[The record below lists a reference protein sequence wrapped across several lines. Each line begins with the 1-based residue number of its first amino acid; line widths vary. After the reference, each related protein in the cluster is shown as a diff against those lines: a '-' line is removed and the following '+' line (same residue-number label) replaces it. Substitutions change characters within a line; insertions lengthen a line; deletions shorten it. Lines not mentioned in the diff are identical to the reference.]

1 MTSDHDHISMVG
13 RYGQGQHNPMTS
25 RSQGQSQGHQGRFR
39 FWPILRIFANSSYSS
54 HRRGLEMLRNVPCGP
69 TKNAM
74 RRNVQFLPSRS
85 DIVHTRSNTK
95 IDI

>member
-54 HRRGLEMLRNVPCGP
+54 HRRGLEMHRNVPCGH
-69 TKNAM
+69 TKKRNAAEF
-74 RRNVQFLPSRS
+74 RIFVLKVRYCPY
-85 DIVHTRSNTK
+85 
-95 IDI
+95 

>member
-1 MTSDHDHISMVG
+1 MTSDHDHICMVG

-54 HRRGLEMLRNVPCGP
+54 HRRGLEMPRNVPCGH
-69 TKNAM
+69 TKKRNAAE
-74 RRNVQFLPSRS
+74 F
-85 DIVHTRSNTK
+85 
-95 IDI
+95 